1 MAAMSSKLTIKTAL
15 EQRHSERPIR
25 LLQPKSSPEAPQY
38 DQVNFPLCL
47 APMVGLSHVALR
59 EVVRYYTPETAI
71 VPWPTEMLSSR
82 RLPAENL
89 KQTPETLISSSDR
102 HLVPQI
108 LGNNENEIRLSINKL
123 IHELNAQAID
133 INMGCPVQKA
143 LKHNYGVA
151 LMGDVNYAASVV
163 RMAAQSSPAPVSV
176 KLRAVEKSGSIE
188 ALSDFVNKL
197 IEAGASWIC
206 LHPRTA
212 EEKRRGHAD
221 WSQIKN
227 LRKNISTPLIGNGD
241 IQTADDV
248 YRMLESTE
256 CDLVMAG
263 RALAARPWMMWQVAE
278 DFGYQI
284 PDHLRTRPAPRTPEE
299 EGQEYLRMLN
309 HFIHECEKYYIE
321 SVALR
326 KIRFFVRTTSVWID
340 FGQSLVSATTKGES
354 LSIIKANLQA
364 LEAYE
369 LKMHARTELRQ

>member
-15 EQRHSERPIR
+15 EQRQSERPIR
-25 LLQPKSSPEAPQY
+25 LLQPHSLPGTPQY

-59 EVVRYYTPETAI
+59 EVVRYYTPDSAV

-108 LGNNENEIRLSINKL
+108 LGNNEKEIHLSINKL
-123 IHELNAQAID
+123 ISELNAQAID

-151 LMGDVNYAASVV
+151 LMGDVNYAADVV
-163 RMAAQSSPAPVSV
+163 RMAAHSSPAPVSV

-212 EEKRRGHAD
+212 EEKRRGSAD

-278 DFGYQI
+278 DFGYDI
-284 PDHLRTRPAPRTPEE
+284 PEHLRRRQAPRTPEE
-299 EGQEYLRMLN
+299 EGQEYLRMLH
-309 HFIHECEKYYIE
+309 HFVQECEKYYTE

-326 KIRFFVRTTSVWID
+326 KVRFFVRTTSVWID
-340 FGQSLVSATTKGES
+340 FGQTLVSATTKGES
-354 LSIIKANLQA
+354 LAAIKQNLQS
-364 LEAYE
+364 LGSYE
-369 LKMHARTELRQ
+369 FKMHARTELRQ